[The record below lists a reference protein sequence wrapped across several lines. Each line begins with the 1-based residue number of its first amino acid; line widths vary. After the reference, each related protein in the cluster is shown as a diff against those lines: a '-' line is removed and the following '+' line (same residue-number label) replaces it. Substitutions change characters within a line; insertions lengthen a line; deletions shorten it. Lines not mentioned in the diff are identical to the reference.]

1 MPRLP
6 IRTCDLYT
14 PGHQVHW
21 IPPLHV
27 YVDAPRRPVRVEDIT
42 PDGWC
47 TVLDG
52 DEVLRWW
59 NHDPRRLPDLV
70 AIADGCM
77 LRVGDSTFLTSA
89 GPGPSHFWVYL
100 AAEATPCR
108 QLQPLSD
115 RAAGEPLSARDL
127 LEAAKEMGGV
137 TAGIR
142 LS

>member
-6 IRTCDLYT
+6 IQTCDLYT
-14 PGHQVHW
+14 PGHQLHW
-21 IPPLHV
+21 IAPLRV
-27 YVDAPRRPVRVEDIT
+27 YVDAPRRLVRVEDLT

-59 NHDPRRLPDLV
+59 CHDPLRLADLV
-70 AIADGCM
+70 AMADGVM

-100 AAEATPCR
+100 GEKATPCR
-108 QLQPLSD
+108 KRQPPAG
-115 RAAGEPLSARDL
+115 RAAGEPLSAQDL

-137 TAGIR
+137 TAHVR
-142 LS
+142 PR